1 MSASRSIR
9 LAAELVEAA
18 EVQGKALHR
27 SAPSQIEFW
36 ASIGRRLAP
45 VLSHKDL
52 LAIGQ
57 GLAHI
62 TIETEPSP
70 RVNPDLVFA
79 AVAQHRAGAL
89 ASAATTPAPFQFE
102 SSQTAGYIDRVDA
115 DGNRMTGKIIDGQFV
130 AQ

>member
-9 LAAELVEAA
+9 LAAELIDAA

-27 SAPSQIEFW
+27 STPSQIEFW

-62 TIETEPSP
+62 TVETEPSA
-70 RVNPDLVFA
+70 RVNPDAVFA
-79 AVAQHRAGAL
+79 AVAQDQTAAFV
-89 ASAATTPAPFQFE
+89 STAATAAAFQYE
-102 SSQTAGYIDRVDA
+102 SSATPGYIDRVDR
-115 DGNRMTGKIIDGQFV
+115 DGKRSTGKMIDGQFV
-130 AQ
+130 PQ

>member
-18 EVQGKALHR
+18 EIQGKALHR

-70 RVNPDLVFA
+70 RVNPDVVFA
-79 AVAQHRAGAL
+79 AVAQHRTGSFV
-89 ASAATTPAPFQFE
+89 SATANPAPFQFE
-102 SSQTAGYIDRVDA
+102 SSQTSGYIDRVDT
-115 DGNRMTGKIIDGQFV
+115 DGHRVTGKMIDGQFV
-130 AQ
+130 PK

>member
-79 AVAQHRAGAL
+79 AVAQHRNNAL
-89 ASAATTPAPFQFE
+89 ASAAATPAPFQFE
-102 SSQTAGYIDRVDA
+102 SSQIAGYIDRVDA
-115 DGNRMTGKIIDGQFV
+115 DGNRVTGKMIDGQFV
-130 AQ
+130 PQ

>member
-1 MSASRSIR
+1 MSTSRSIR
-9 LAAELVEAA
+9 LDAELIEAA

-62 TIETEPSP
+62 RVETEPSP
-70 RVNPDLVFA
+70 RIDPDLVFA
-79 AVAQHRAGAL
+79 VVAQQQKESFV
-89 ASAATTPAPFQFE
+89 SAATNPAQFQFE
-102 SSQTAGYIDRVDA
+102 ASQTPGYIDRVDI
-115 DGNRMTGKIIDGQFV
+115 DGNRVAGKIIDGQFV
-130 AQ
+130 PQ